1 MIKKTLNEKIIESG
15 KPLTQYQYF
24 LFKKRQRKEM
34 EKKLKIKFGENFVH
48 IEIDDVITR
57 VFEVRK
63 FTNKFKEKYIT
74 YTNTNYRFDEMINW
88 LDRSKPNFQVIYK
101 TITTFSKFPTKDQI
115 KEIINNKVVQ

>member
-101 TITTFSKFPTKDQI
+101 TITTFSKFPTRDQI
-115 KEIINNKVVQ
+115 KEIINNKVAQ

>member
-115 KEIINNKVVQ
+115 KEIINNKVAQ

>member
-1 MIKKTLNEKIIESG
+1 MINK
-15 KPLTQYQYF
+15 
-24 LFKKRQRKEM
+24 M
-34 EKKLKIKFGENFVH
+34 EKKMKIKFGENFVH

-115 KEIINNKVVQ
+115 KEIINNIEDCLNEQINNGE